1 MKLHCKIEIHDRTL
15 SLHRKSQRSILAYV
29 KDSVKDNN
37 VCFYL
42 WTRLNKQGT
51 KYKVIWDIKFSYL
64 SINHLLN
71 FSKLYEISRNIL

>member
-51 KYKVIWDIKFSYL
+51 KYKVIYDTEIPYL
-64 SINHLLN
+64 IINRLLDFFQN
-71 FSKLYEISRNIL
+71 YTR